1 MVVINIISP
10 FFDAR
15 MATSTSIR
23 FASRGKPSG
32 RSDLDDLD
40 DLAMAVLLRIYY
52 GIIWDHM
59 NYYYG
64 ISILGYHR
72 IRQNLGCLFSHNTT
86 LAVKG

>member
-1 MVVINIISP
+1 
-10 FFDAR
+10 

-40 DLAMAVLLRIYY
+40 DLDDLAMAVLLRIYD

-59 NYYYG
+59 NY
-64 ISILGYHR
+64 
-72 IRQNLGCLFSHNTT
+72 
-86 LAVKG
+86 

>member
-40 DLAMAVLLRIYY
+40 DLDDLAMAVLLRIYD

-59 NYYYG
+59 NY
-64 ISILGYHR
+64 
-72 IRQNLGCLFSHNTT
+72 
-86 LAVKG
+86 